1 MKSAVLVFPG
11 INRERDMARALRLVS
26 RREPSMVWHAETV
39 LPSGTDLVVIPGG
52 FSYGDDIASGKIL
65 ANQIVHHL
73 GAPLRQWIA
82 DGKLHYNV
90 DYSGESTI
98 DINQLDLQRTVD
110 ENAKRGVRFTLKPQ
124 PNTYTPSGDTTSVPS
139 NQLKSTPTPS
149 AAPAEKTT
157 PAPTASPA
165 SDIAETVGQAGS
177 N

>member
-1 MKSAVLVFPG
+1 MTYPPEYA
-11 INRERDMARALRLVS
+11 
-26 RREPSMVWHAETV
+26 PSSNNSSDYQSQPDASSNTDTNTGASDSSPDANTNPMTGNVAASTPTV
-39 LPSGTDLVVIPGG
+39 LLFMKDGTTYP
-52 FSYGDDIASGKIL
+52 ASDY
-65 ANQIVHHL
+65 
-73 GAPLRQWIA
+73 WIA